1 MSKKKV
7 CIIAEAGVNHNGDY
21 NLACRL
27 IAAAAKTG
35 ADIVKFQTFRS
46 DALVTADAAKAAY
59 QAKQTGG
66 EETQHEMLKRLEL
79 SYETFHR
86 LLNVANDEG
95 IGFLSTPFD
104 IVSLTF
110 LVEELG
116 LKQIKLGSG
125 ELTNGPILL
134 EAARLD
140 CDLIVSTGMSSLAD
154 VSDAVGVLAFG
165 YANPSAYPS
174 GSDVKMILENSAA
187 MDHVR
192 RRVTLL
198 HCTSQYP
205 APVHDSNLAAM
216 DTLKQAFGTAVGF
229 SDHTDGI
236 VVSLAAVARGA
247 IMIEKHLTL
256 DQNMPGPDHKASLEP
271 GEFAR
276 LVRGIREIE
285 DSIGDG
291 RKDIQSSE
299 VDTRDV
305 ARKSLV
311 ALVSVK
317 RGEVFTAEN
326 LGVLR
331 PGTGISP
338 IHYWDWLGRSADRDY
353 IAGEMIGR

>member
-1 MSKKKV
+1 MSRKNV

-21 NLACRL
+21 DMACRL

-46 DALVTADAAKAAY
+46 DALVTTGAGKAAY
-59 QAKQTGG
+59 QARQTGG
-66 EETQHEMLKRLEL
+66 QETQHAMLKRLEL
-79 SYETFHR
+79 SYETFRR
-86 LLNVANDEG
+86 LMKVASDEG
-95 IGFLSTPFD
+95 IAFLSTPFD
-104 IVSLTF
+104 IISLHF
-110 LVEELG
+110 LVKDLG

-125 ELTNGPILL
+125 EVTNGPILL

-140 CDLIVSTGMSSLAD
+140 CDLIVSTGMSSLAE

-165 YANPSAYPS
+165 YGNPSAYPS
-174 GSDVKMILENSAA
+174 GNDLASAFDNPA
-187 MDHVR
+187 AVDRVR

-205 APVHDSNLAAM
+205 APVRETNLAAM
-216 DTLKQAFGTAVGF
+216 DTLRGTFGTAVGF

-236 VVSLAAVARGA
+236 AVSLAAAARGA
-247 IMIEKHLTL
+247 SMIEKHLTL
-256 DQNMPGPDHKASLEP
+256 DKNLPGPDHSASLEP
-271 GEFAR
+271 GEFCR
-276 LVRGIREIE
+276 LVHGIREIE
-285 DSIGDG
+285 CAIGDG
-291 RKDIQSSE
+291 VKGIQPSE

-311 ALVSVK
+311 ALTVVK
-317 RGEVFTAEN
+317 KGEVFTEAN

-338 IHYWDWLGRSADRDY
+338 IHYWEWLGRASDRVY
-353 IAGEMIGR
+353 GVGSLIGQ